1 MRSFRRKETT
11 PSIPSCGM
19 MEDLERLWRRFKAL
33 AHVAPVL
40 LLVGFGAGEVADRM
54 LKLPDDKAVRLSNE
68 KDVERVHIEALSGT
82 MERIRGEGQKTV
94 KYVSLY
100 REHVEPVEKVLRR
113 HGVSSANARK
123 ISWPLVEESY
133 ARKLDPATVM
143 SIMLIESEGKP
154 TARSFVGAAGLMQV
168 MPFWAGKWRGCGKN
182 LYDIETNLCN
192 GTSILAWY
200 FRRFDSERTAL
211 LGYNGCVRGTN
222 TPRCHTYPDKVNR
235 LRERIRKE
243 LEAATPKPVPMQEST
258 D

>member
-1 MRSFRRKETT
+1 M

-19 MEDLERLWRRFKAL
+19 MEDLERVWRRFKAL

-54 LKLPDDKAVRLSNE
+54 LKLPDDKAVRMSNE
-68 KDVERVHIEALSGT
+68 KGVEGLQIEAMAGV
-82 MERIRGEGQKTV
+82 MARIHGEGKKTV
-94 KYVSLY
+94 SYVSLY

-113 HGVSSANARK
+113 HGVSSTVARK
-123 ISWPLVEESY
+123 ISWPLVEHAYS
-133 ARKLDPATVM
+133 RKLDPATVM

-200 FRRFDSERTAL
+200 FNRFDSERTAL

-235 LRERIRKE
+235 LRERIRRE
-243 LEAATPKPVPMQEST
+243 LDAATPKPEDLQAST

>member
-1 MRSFRRKETT
+1 
-11 PSIPSCGM
+11 M
-19 MEDLERLWRRFKAL
+19 MEELERLWRRVRAL

-40 LLVGFGAGEVADRM
+40 LVVGFSAGEIANRV
-54 LKLPDDKAVRLSNE
+54 LSVPEDKAVRLGE
-68 KDVERVHIEALSGT
+68 KMPQTDLEQWAGR
-82 MERIRGEGQKTV
+82 MQRIRGEGQKTV
-94 KYVSLY
+94 SYVSLY
-100 REHVEPVEKVLRR
+100 RDHVEPVEKVLRR
-113 HGVSSANARK
+113 HGIAGTTARK

-133 ARKLDPATVM
+133 RRNLDPATVI

-168 MPFWAGKWRGCGKN
+168 MPFWAGRWRGCGKD

-200 FRRFDSERTAL
+200 FRNFDGERKAL

-222 TPRCHTYPDKVNR
+222 TPRCHTYPDKVAK
-235 LRERIRKE
+235 LRDRIRVE
-243 LEAATPKPVPMQEST
+243 LAAARPPIREEST

>member
-1 MRSFRRKETT
+1 
-11 PSIPSCGM
+11 M
-19 MEDLERLWRRFKAL
+19 MEDLERLWRRVRAL

-40 LLVGFGAGEVADRM
+40 LVVGFSAGEIANRM
-54 LKLPDDKAVRLSNE
+54 LEIPEDKAVRISNE
-68 KDVERVHIEALSGT
+68 NDVERVHIEALSGK

-94 KYVSLY
+94 SYVSLY

-113 HGVSSANARK
+113 HGISGANARK

-133 ARKLDPATVM
+133 RRNLDPATVM

-154 TARSFVGAAGLMQV
+154 TARSFVGARGLMQV
-168 MPFWAGKWRGCGKN
+168 MPFWVGKWRGCGKD
-182 LYDIETNLCN
+182 LYDIEANLCN

-200 FRRFDSERTAL
+200 FRNFDGERKAL

-222 TPRCHTYPDKVNR
+222 TPRCHTYPDKVAR
-235 LRERIRKE
+235 LRDRIRRE
-243 LEAATPKPVPMQEST
+243 LDAARPRPEEST

>member
-1 MRSFRRKETT
+1 
-11 PSIPSCGM
+11 M
-19 MEDLERLWRRFKAL
+19 MEELERLWRRVRAL

-40 LLVGFGAGEVADRM
+40 LVVGFSAGEIANRV
-54 LKLPDDKAVRLSNE
+54 LSVPDDKAVRLGENVPQPDPE
-68 KDVERVHIEALSGT
+68 QWAGR
-82 MERIRGEGQKTV
+82 MQRIRGEGQKTV
-94 KYVSLY
+94 SYVSLY
-100 REHVEPVEKVLRR
+100 RDHVEPVEKVLRR
-113 HGVSSANARK
+113 HGIAGTTARK

-133 ARKLDPATVM
+133 RRNLDPATVI

-168 MPFWAGKWRGCGKN
+168 MPFWAGRWRGCGKD

-200 FRRFDSERTAL
+200 FRNFDGERKAL

-222 TPRCHTYPDKVNR
+222 TPRCHTYPDKVAK
-235 LRERIRKE
+235 LRDRIRRE
-243 LEAATPKPVPMQEST
+243 LAAARPPLPEEST